1 MSLNGTEL
9 NNDLVSDNETSNA
22 TSQGLPYD
30 ESPYNIK
37 QAILIFRLVLLA
49 LGLIGNSL
57 LIFVYIKCSNIIT
70 NRLGVYVINLC
81 VAVIIDMLDIIYWS
95 LKEFGYDYKNY
106 GLPEVVVQLVGLPKI
121 GLPTT
126 SLFFF
131 LMILDRFFATCF
143 ARCYKSCYGS
153 KPNAIILSILLW
165 LGSFFLIF
173 IIIFPDILF
182 PSEKLHEILRFLIS
196 YIGPFVI
203 KLLLAIIL
211 IIKRKMVPDNDE
223 SQAFIERHRKTLYYT
238 LTIIIIHLL
247 LSLPYYI
254 LQTNIYFKII
264 SITVDEW
271 IIFLCYTITEVPLV
285 LNPIFCFSIDPEFRD
300 SLVSVCT
307 CSGRS
312 RRDTTDIGDDHAE
325 SQPLAPLAT
334 SPIAEEKEH
343 LDEAES

>member
-1 MSLNGTEL
+1 
-9 NNDLVSDNETSNA
+9 
-22 TSQGLPYD
+22 
-30 ESPYNIK
+30 
-37 QAILIFRLVLLA
+37 
-49 LGLIGNSL
+49 
-57 LIFVYIKCSNIIT
+57 
-70 NRLGVYVINLC
+70 
-81 VAVIIDMLDIIYWS
+81 MLDIIYWS
-95 LKEFGYDYKNY
+95 LEQFGYDYKNY
-106 GLPEVVVQLVGLPKI
+106 GLPKVVVQMAGLSKI

-126 SLFFF
+126 SLFLF
-131 LMILDRFFATCF
+131 LMILDRFFATCLP
-143 ARCYKSCYGS
+143 RYYKCCYGS
-153 KPNAIILSILLW
+153 KPNAIVLSIVLW
-165 LGSFFLIF
+165 PTIFAIF
-173 IIIFPDILF
+173 IIFHDILIFPFL
-182 PSEKLHEILRFLIS
+182 LFLIS
-196 YIGPFVI
+196 YINPFVI
-203 KLLLAIIL
+203 KLVLAIIL
-211 IIKRKMVPDNDE
+211 IIKRKMVADNHQSE
-223 SQAFIERHRKTLYYT
+223 ALIERHRKTLYYT